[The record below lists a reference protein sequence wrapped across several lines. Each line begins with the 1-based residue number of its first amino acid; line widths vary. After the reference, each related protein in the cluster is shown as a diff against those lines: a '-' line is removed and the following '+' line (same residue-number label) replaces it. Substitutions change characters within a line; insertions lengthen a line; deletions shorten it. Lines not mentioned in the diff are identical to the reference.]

1 MSEQQQETIE
11 QEKADNAA
19 KERCRVS
26 IEVLME
32 LLAHPAEFVSD
43 EDFRVA
49 TAAKRDADALSHAI
63 CLLRGDPDQGNA
75 WELIA
80 RQYARDF
87 GFYRELVTT
96 IGKEFG
102 IEAYTSD
109 DGSVQDHVLALKVPE
124 LVAALMAEVKMRRAD
139 QRAEL
144 GE

>member
-1 MSEQQQETIE
+1 MSD
-11 QEKADNAA
+11 QEKEDNAA

-63 CLLRGDPDQGNA
+63 CMLRGDPDQGNV
-75 WELIA
+75 WEVVA
-80 RQYARDF
+80 RQYLINAD
-87 GFYRELVTT
+87 FYRGIVTA
-96 IGKEFG
+96 IGNEFG
-102 IEAYTSD
+102 SEAYTSD
-109 DGSVQDHVLALKVPE
+109 DGSVQDHVLATKVPE
-124 LVAALMAEVKMRRAD
+124 LVKALMEEVKMRRAD

-144 GE
+144 GGAD